1 MKIEIEEE
9 NKNRITFKIENE
21 SDTLCNIIVKYLS
34 TKKNVDFVA
43 YKRKHFTENCTYL
56 TIEVNSTKEKRQL
69 PIIKD
74 MIVSGVDDIIN
85 NLEKNI
91 II

>member
-9 NKNRITFKIENE
+9 NQNRITLKIENE
-21 SDTLCNIIVKYLS
+21 NDTLCNIIVKYLS

-43 YKRKHFTENCTYL
+43 YKRKHFTENYTYL
-56 TIEVNSTKEKRQL
+56 TIEMNCTKEKRQL
-69 PIIKD
+69 SSMKEA
-74 MIVSGVDDIIN
+74 IVSSVDDIIN